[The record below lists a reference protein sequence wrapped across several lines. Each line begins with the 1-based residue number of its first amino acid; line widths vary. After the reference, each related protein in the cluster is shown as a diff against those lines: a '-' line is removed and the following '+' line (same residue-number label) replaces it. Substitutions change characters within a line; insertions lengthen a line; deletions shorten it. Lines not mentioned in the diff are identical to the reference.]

1 MQCIQV
7 PFVSL
12 QLAYTTCMY
21 NLKKKG
27 ESMTDVIHV
36 EVNLMLFAI
45 KFCDRNKNKSISKL
59 YGRSLI

>member
-1 MQCIQV
+1 
-7 PFVSL
+7 
-12 QLAYTTCMY
+12 MY
-21 NLKKKG
+21 VQLKKKG

-45 KFCDRNKNKSISKL
+45 KFCDRNKKKSISKL